1 MKHVTTLRHVNAV
14 GRRLFDLMSPH
25 RYFPNSVPSLRPLYD
40 LNLSRPHQQWLC
52 CAYDLAF
59 RQQKVYDQLYALS
72 AAMRASRSVAT
83 AEATAPFRTRLDPD
97 QPEFGGKRKS

>member
-1 MKHVTTLRHVNAV
+1 VSFVQPV
-14 GRRLFDLMSPH
+14 GALDCW
-25 RYFPNSVPSLRPLYD
+25 NSIFVPDGKPL
-40 LNLSRPHQQWLC
+40 LAICVVIALS
-52 CAYDLAF
+52 D
-59 RQQKVYDQLYALS
+59 ALS